1 MWNYYWYIIEQ
12 SAINSTLHINK
23 GKLQKELAF
32 IIISGI
38 RSA

>member
-23 GKLQKELAF
+23 GKFLLELAF
-32 IIISGI
+32 ILFLV
-38 RSA
+38 